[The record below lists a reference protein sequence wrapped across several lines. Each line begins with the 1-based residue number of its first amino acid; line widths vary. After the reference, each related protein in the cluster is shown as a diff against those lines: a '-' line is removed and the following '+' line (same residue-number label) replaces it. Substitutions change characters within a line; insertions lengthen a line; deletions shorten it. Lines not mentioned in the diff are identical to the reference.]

1 MTYSRAIIF
10 TKHTDLMP
18 YFNANK
24 ERLGYDPRFPS
35 HQRMKERYER
45 KRDVSLILQI
55 RYEVCSHMICR
66 IKCPIN
72 PLPTKGEF
80 KVSHLGAII
89 AFLEREGW
97 TMQGNYSSAMFE

>member
-18 YFNANK
+18 YWEGKRNVVANPK
-24 ERLGYDPRFPS
+24 AWDNC
-35 HQRMKERYER
+35 KARYQR

-55 RYEVCSHMICR
+55 RYEIGQPMICR

-97 TMQGNYSSAMFE
+97 TMQGNFSSAMFK

>member
-1 MTYSRAIIF
+1 MTYSNAIIF

-24 ERLGYDPRFPS
+24 EKLGYDPRFPS

-55 RYEVCSHMICR
+55 RYEDTHMMCR

-72 PLPTKGEF
+72 PLPIKGEF
-80 KVSHLGAII
+80 KVCHIGALV
-89 AFLEREGW
+89 AFLEKEGW
-97 TMQGNYSSAMFE
+97 MAKGSYSSSMFK